1 MNFIW
6 VIRPYKKDLQRLKVP
21 KILKAFALIN
31 ADLAKYLFMQAEDL
45 KTENVFVLWGNSY
58 QSMAIVII
66 IMTIIIIIRLEKV
79 QWVLVT
85 AT

>member
-21 KILKAFALIN
+21 KILNAFALIN

-85 AT
+85 AI